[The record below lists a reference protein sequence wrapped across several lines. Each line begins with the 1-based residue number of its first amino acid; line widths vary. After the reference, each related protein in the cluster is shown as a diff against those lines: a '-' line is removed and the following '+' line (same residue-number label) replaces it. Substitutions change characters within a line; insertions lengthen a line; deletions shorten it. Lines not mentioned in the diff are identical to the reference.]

1 VRIAV
6 NAGGENEGFDR
17 ANLKKA
23 NLVVIP
29 SYGELYQT
37 LLNGK
42 AHVVISDMVEETLG
56 SKSNGT
62 LCVATPGKPFNCVGN
77 GHQMSREV
85 VWKSLVDTWL
95 HIQVISGP

>member
-1 VRIAV
+1 MRIAV
-6 NAGGENEGFDR
+6 NAGGENGGFDR

-23 NLVVIP
+23 SLVVSP

-62 LCVATPGKPFNCVGN
+62 LWVATPGKPLNCVGKGYQTN
-77 GHQMSREV
+77 GDV

-95 HIQVISGP
+95 HIQVTGP